1 MKLSQKIL
9 YCRKKNGYSQE
20 VLAQALGISRQA
32 VSKWETG
39 ESEPEVSKLK
49 LLADTFHVTTDWL
62 LSEEEPE
69 DNQEANKQ
77 QSDCSNEQNPKL
89 HFPGF
94 IGKFIKK
101 HGWISGILILVQGF
115 FISMLGFVVRIAV
128 RSMFADEF
136 WPEEMFAHNP
146 MYTHNPE
153 YVISAVFIVIGVA
166 LMIGGGILAIYLKR
180 RFRNEQ

>member
-9 YCRKKNGYSQE
+9 YCRKKHGYSQE
-20 VLAQALGISRQA
+20 ALAQALGISRQA

-69 DNQEANKQ
+69 DSREANKQ
-77 QSDCSNEQNPKL
+77 QSDCSNEQNPNL

-128 RSMFADEF
+128 RNMFADEF

-146 MYTHNPE
+146 V
-153 YVISAVFIVIGVA
+153 YVTSAVFIVIGVA